1 MQLLIHAIGDKAS
14 DMVCDAYIKAIE
26 KYGRRDSRLAINHL
40 QIVSDDLFDKMK
52 EYGILAFI
60 QPVFVASDKG
70 IVAGL
75 TGEGPAARSYLWKTM
90 LDKGLVCCGGSDAP
104 VESFDVL
111 ENIQIAVTR
120 DKIGE
125 VTDGWHPQEK
135 LTVDEAV
142 SLFTTGN
149 AYEAF
154 EEDIRGSLEVGKL
167 ADMTV
172 LGPRHL

>member
-1 MQLLIHAIGDKAS
+1 M
-14 DMVCDAYIKAIE
+14 
-26 KYGRRDSRLAINHL
+26 
-40 QIVSDDLFDKMK
+40 
-52 EYGILAFI
+52 
-60 QPVFVASDKG
+60 
-70 IVAGL
+70 
-75 TGEGPAARSYLWKTM
+75 WKTM

-142 SLFTTGN
+142 GLFTAGN

-172 LGPRHL
+172 LDRDIFKVDPHEITKAVVLKTIVGGREVYSK